1 MVLTNET
8 TFTKH
13 PSGTKLLVTRNINA
27 PLDKVWRAWTE
38 AELLDKWWGPK
49 PWRAETKTMDFKN
62 GGFWMYAMVSPEGEK
77 HWCRVDFHTVLPPH
91 GFTSTSTFRDPAGNL
106 AAGMPAMHWDTKFNA
121 VGGATHVDVEI
132 SFDSAADL
140 EQIVQMGFKEG
151 FTMGLSNLDAL
162 MAE

>member
-1 MVLTNET
+1 MILTNET
-8 TFTKH
+8 MFTKH
-13 PSGTKLLVTRNINA
+13 PSGSKLLITRDINA

-49 PWRAETKTMDFKN
+49 PWRAETKTMDFRD
-62 GGFWMYAMVSPEGEK
+62 GGLWLYAMVSPEGEK

-91 GFTSTSTFRDPAGNL
+91 GFTSTATFCDAEGNRTAGL
-106 AAGMPAMHWDTKFNA
+106 PAMHWDNKFSA
-121 VGGATHVDVEI
+121 EDGTTHVYIEL

-162 MAE
+162 LA